1 MKIEMGESLLQSYL
15 KHVENCLIS
24 QTNWKTSSNWNI
36 NSSCRDQ
43 IEYIYNRIR
52 TDNQFSDVFKKN
64 ELEQILKQA
73 EIDVLGLNDKNTVFM
88 VEVAFHE
95 GGLNYGSK
103 IETKNKIFEK
113 LLRAYLIGLAY
124 FPNKE
129 LKIIFA
135 TPKTNPATK
144 EIIDDYFEL
153 LERMFSSE
161 NVHFLF
167 ITNEEF
173 KNKILIPTLKIT
185 SSDADTGELFLR
197 SYKLLNMFDLAK
209 QSDASSQTRQIQHRN
224 NSMDAILNTSNVQ
237 IPVSIP
243 VNSNN
248 VLVSP
253 PKIEFFI
260 NDEFVS
266 KSVFNNVLLQI
277 RQSRRIW
284 FYNNGN
290 KKEEIWNAS
299 NFTEDSDLMA
309 NIKTS
314 ATYRKWK
321 EKGIIKV
328 EFRIDVVLNQ

>member
-15 KHVENCLIS
+15 KHIKKCLIS

-36 NSSCRDQ
+36 DSSCRDKL
-43 IEYIYNRIR
+43 EYIYNKIR
-52 TDNQFSDVFKKN
+52 TNNQFSDVFKKN
-64 ELEQILKQA
+64 ELDQILKQA
-73 EIDVLGLNDKNTVFM
+73 EIDVLGINNDNTVFM

-113 LLRAYLIGLAY
+113 LLRAYLIGLA
-124 FPNKE
+124 FFSGKE

-153 LERMFSSE
+153 LEREFSSE
-161 NVHFLF
+161 NVHFQF
-167 ITNEEF
+167 ITNENF
-173 KNKILIPTLKIT
+173 KNEILTPTLKIT
-185 SSDADTGELFLR
+185 SSEADTGELFLR
-197 SYKLLNMFDLAK
+197 SYKLLNMFDLTT
-209 QSDASSQTRQIQHRN
+209 QTETSPATKQIQN
-224 NSMDAILNTSNVQ
+224 ASIDLEAILKTSNVS

-243 VNSNN
+243 ISSTNH
-248 VLVSP
+248 VLISP
-253 PKIEFFI
+253 PKIEFYI
-260 NDEFVS
+260 NDKLVS
-266 KSVFNNVLLQI
+266 KSIFNDVLLQTK
-277 RQSRRIW
+277 QSRRIW

-290 KKEEIWNAS
+290 QKEEIWNAS

-328 EFRIDVVLNQ
+328 EFRIN

>member
-15 KHVENCLIS
+15 KHIEHCLIS

-36 NSSCRDQ
+36 ESSCRDQ
-43 IEYIYNRIR
+43 IKYIYNKIR
-52 TDNQFSDVFKKN
+52 SNNQFSDVFKKN
-64 ELEQILKQA
+64 ELDQILKQA
-73 EIDVLGLNDKNTVFM
+73 EIDVIGFNNANTVFM

-153 LERMFSSE
+153 LERAFSSDT
-161 NVHFLF
+161 VHFQF
-167 ITNEEF
+167 ITNENF
-173 KNKILIPTLKIT
+173 KNNILIPTLKIT

-197 SYKLLNMFDLAK
+197 SYKLLNMFDLANK
-209 QSDASSQTRQIQHRN
+209 TETYSITKQIQNEDFNLDKILNMTNSQISVSTPSSIN
-224 NSMDAILNTSNVQ
+224 NSLM
-237 IPVSIP
+237 
-243 VNSNN
+243 
-248 VLVSP
+248 SP
-253 PKIEFFI
+253 PKIEFYI
-260 NDEFVS
+260 SDKLVT
-266 KSVFNNVLLQI
+266 KSVFNEVLLKI
-277 RQSRRIW
+277 KQSRRIW
-284 FYNNGN
+284 FYNNGSQ
-290 KKEEIWNAS
+290 KEEIWNAN
-299 NFTEDSDLMA
+299 NFTEDSNLMA

-328 EFRIDVVLNQ
+328 EFRIN